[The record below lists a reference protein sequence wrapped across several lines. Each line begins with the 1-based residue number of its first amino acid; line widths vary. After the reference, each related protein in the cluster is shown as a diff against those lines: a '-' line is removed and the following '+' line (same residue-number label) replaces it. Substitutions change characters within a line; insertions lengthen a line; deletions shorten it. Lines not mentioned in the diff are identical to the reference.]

1 MNIELIEVVAVAF
14 PLSLIRLILLAGVVA
29 GPAAAQEPETMQAGL
44 PPPDSKAYASLQ
56 AFETELDR
64 LPDTVV
70 ADIGPHR
77 VTWGDI
83 ADMLRTMP
91 PIAGGLSYP
100 ALYQRAVTQLIQQ
113 EAMVLR
119 AETIGL
125 DKDPVVQRRMR
136 TAGEQA
142 MATEMLRRSLLPN
155 LTDQAVRST
164 YDALVANKPGPDEVR
179 ARVIMLDTQDEAE
192 IVIGRL
198 RLGADFATL
207 ARQYSKDGTAPR
219 GGDLG
224 FARLDMLTPELGAV
238 MFALAP
244 GQMTQYPVKVHNAW
258 FIVFVEER
266 RQPAAPS
273 FEQARAA
280 LEQDIIHAGAPLLM
294 QEALKAA
301 PVHYHGMAGS
311 TTDKAP

>member
-1 MNIELIEVVAVAF
+1 VNIELIEVVAVPFAR
-14 PLSLIRLILLAGVVA
+14 SLIRLILLAGVVA
-29 GPAAAQEPETMQAGL
+29 GPAAAQEPETPQAGL

-64 LPDTVV
+64 LPNTVV
-70 ADIGPHR
+70 ADVGPHA

-83 ADMLRTMP
+83 ADALRSMP

-100 ALYQRAVTQLIQQ
+100 VLYQRAVMQLIQQ
-113 EAMVLR
+113 EAVVLQ

-125 DKDPVVQRRMR
+125 DKDPVVRRRMR
-136 TAGEQA
+136 AASEQA
-142 MATEMLRRSLLPN
+142 LATEMLRRSLLPN
-155 LTDQAVRST
+155 LSDKAVRST

-179 ARVIMLDTQDEAE
+179 ARLIMVDTPTEAE
-192 IVIGRL
+192 ALIGRL
-198 RLGADFATL
+198 RQGADFATL
-207 ARQYSKDGTAPR
+207 AKQYSKDGTAPH

-224 FARLDMLTPELGAV
+224 FARLDMVTPELGAV

-258 FIVFVEER
+258 FVVFVEER

-280 LEQDIIHAGAPLLM
+280 LEQDIVHAGAPVLA

-311 TTDKAP
+311 GTEKAP